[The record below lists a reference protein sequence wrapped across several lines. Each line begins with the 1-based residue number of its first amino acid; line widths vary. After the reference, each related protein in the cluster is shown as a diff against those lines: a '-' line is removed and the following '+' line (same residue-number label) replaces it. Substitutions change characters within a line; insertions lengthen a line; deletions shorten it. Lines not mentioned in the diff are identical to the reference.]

1 MIKVLSIYGT
11 RPEAIKMGPLC
22 DALRK
27 APEIESHV
35 CVTAQHRE
43 LLDEVNTLFEIVPDV
58 DLDVMRDRQ
67 SLCGIA
73 SKVIA
78 GLEGPLRE
86 LAPDLVLVHGDTTTT
101 ATAALAAFYCG
112 IPVGHVEAGLRTY
125 DMAAP
130 FPEEANRVVVGHL
143 AKYHFAPTKNNA
155 ANLAREGVTKGVYV
169 TGNTVIDALKYT
181 VRREMALPMT
191 AGFEN
196 YIVLTAHRRENLG
209 GPLEAICRAVR
220 TIALSNPDVGVI
232 YPVHPNPAV
241 REPVYRLLSDIANVR
256 LIEPV
261 DAAVMHNLMSRC
273 LFVMTDSGGLQE
285 EAPALGKPVLVLRRE
300 TERPEAVEAGTV
312 RLVGTKESDIAAA
325 AQTLLTDRVAYDAM
339 ARAVNPYGD
348 GEACRRIVE
357 AILFEHG
364 LRESPPDKFNA

>member
-27 APEIESHV
+27 EPEIESLV

-43 LLDEVNTLFEIVPDV
+43 LLDEVNRLFGIVPDF
-58 DLDVMRDRQ
+58 DLDVMRNRQ

-73 SKVIA
+73 GRVIA
-78 GLEGPLRE
+78 GLEEPLRE
-86 LAPDLVLVHGDTTTT
+86 IKPDLVLVHGDTTTT
-101 ATAALAAFYCG
+101 ACAALAAFYSG

-125 DMAAP
+125 DMTAP
-130 FPEEANRVVVGHL
+130 FPEEGNRVVVGHL
-143 AKYHFAPTKNNA
+143 AKLHFAPTKNNA
-155 ANLAREGVTKGVYV
+155 ANLAREGVTKGVYI

-181 VRREMALPMT
+181 VRKDTELPMT
-191 AGFEN
+191 EGFDQ

-209 GPLEAICRAVR
+209 APLEAICRAVR
-220 TIALSNPDVGVI
+220 KIALAHPNIGII

-241 REPVYRLLSDIANVR
+241 REPVFKLLSDIPNVR
-256 LIEPV
+256 LTEPV
-261 DAAVMHNLMSRC
+261 DAAVMHNLMARC

-312 RLVGTKESDIAAA
+312 RLVGTKEEEIVAAG
-325 AQTLLTDRVAYDAM
+325 QLLLTDRAAYDTM

-348 GEACRRIVE
+348 GAACRRIVE
-357 AILFEHG
+357 AILYEYG
-364 LRESPPDKFNA
+364 LRETPPDIFA

>member
-27 APEIESHV
+27 EPEIESLV

-43 LLDEVNTLFEIVPDV
+43 LLDEVNRLFDIAPDF
-58 DLDVMRDRQ
+58 DLDVMRERQ

-86 LAPDLVLVHGDTTTT
+86 ISPDLVLVHGDTSTT
-101 ATAALAAFYCG
+101 ACAALAAFYCG

-130 FPEEANRVVVGHL
+130 FPEEGNRVIVGHL
-143 AKYHFAPTKNNA
+143 AKLHFAPTKNNA
-155 ANLAREGVTKGVYV
+155 RNLAREGVTKGVYI

-181 VRREMALPMT
+181 VRNETELPMT
-191 AGFEN
+191 AGLEK

-209 GPLEAICRAVR
+209 EPLEAICRAVR
-220 TIALSNPDVGVI
+220 KIALSHPEVGVI

-241 REPVYRLLSDIANVR
+241 REPVFRLLSDIPNVR
-256 LIEPV
+256 LINPV
-261 DAAVMHNLMSRC
+261 DAAVMHNLMARC

-312 RLVGTKESDIAAA
+312 RLVGTKEEEILTA
-325 AQTLLTDRVAYDAM
+325 AQLLLTDEAAYNAM
-339 ARAVNPYGD
+339 AHAVNPYGD
-348 GEACRRIVE
+348 GQACRRITH
-357 AILFEHG
+357 AILYEYG
-364 LRESPPDKFNA
+364 LRETPPDEFN